1 MLTQGGNVQLSEEGL
16 QLINEIERRCLGE
29 IEKMR
34 DEKLV
39 LIGQFNE
46 EIRQHN
52 AQKKRNVELERQLEY
67 VKRGGNVGPV
77 GPVGGGNEQEL
88 RNKIIYLENALH
100 QVQEGGM
107 MALMEHPD
115 FRILFEQGEAIR
127 Q

>member
-1 MLTQGGNVQLSEEGL
+1 M
-16 QLINEIERRCLGE
+16 
-29 IEKMR
+29 
-34 DEKLV
+34 
-39 LIGQFNE
+39 
-46 EIRQHN
+46 
-52 AQKKRNVELERQLEY
+52 EY